1 MSVHTIHGPV
11 YMSGIAS
18 LDEVPTFVRPGAVV
32 PLAPVVQYTDALPG
46 GPLEVQVY
54 AGADGSFKL
63 VEDDGETTSYER
75 LGYVRETEFSW
86 SDGLRTLSWSSRQG
100 RRITFENAFTQLYVT
115 LFR

>member
-18 LDEVPTFVRPGAVV
+18 LDEVPTFVRCGAVI

-100 RRITFENAFTQLYVT
+100 RRITSRT
-115 LFR
+115 RSHS